1 MRRTI
6 GLLVTLALSLLAAP
20 LAAAQPQAALP
31 RIGYLGDMPELFTDA
46 FRQGLRELGYI
57 EGQNLVVEYRW
68 AEGQADRLRDL
79 AADLAQLKM
88 DVLVTAGTPA
98 SRAAQHAT
106 RTISIVMAHVGDPVG
121 MGLVTSLARPG
132 GNSTGV
138 SVIGIDT
145 RGKRLELL
153 KEAVPGISR
162 VADLSNRP
170 NPGMPERS
178 LREMEEAARAL
189 GLTLHPVAARTVEEL
204 EKAFAAIT
212 TVQADAIFV
221 HQDQLFFAHRARI
234 VDLVAKSR
242 LPAVYQYREWV
253 EAGGLMSYG
262 ANLCDVYR
270 RVAVLVEK
278 ILKGAMPGELPV
290 EQVIRL
296 ELVINLTT
304 AQALGLTIP
313 PSLLF
318 QADEVIR

>member
-20 LAAAQPQAALP
+20 LAAAPPQAALP

-68 AEGQADRLRDL
+68 AGGQADRLRDL

-189 GLTLHPVAARTVEEL
+189 GLTLHPVAVRTVEEL

-253 EAGGLMSYG
+253 EAGSLMSYG
-262 ANLCDVYR
+262 ANLRDVYR

-290 EQVIRL
+290 EQVMRL

>member
-20 LAAAQPQAALP
+20 LAAAPPQAALP

-68 AEGQADRLRDL
+68 AGGQADRLRDL

-189 GLTLHPVAARTVEEL
+189 GLTLHPVAVRTVEEL

-212 TVQADAIFV
+212 TGRPTPSSCIRISSSSCIAPGSWIWWR
-221 HQDQLFFAHRARI
+221 RA
-234 VDLVAKSR
+234 AC
-242 LPAVYQYREWV
+242 LPYTNT
-253 EAGGLMSYG
+253 GNGPKLG
-262 ANLCDVYR
+262 ASCPMGR
-270 RVAVLVEK
+270 TCATC
-278 ILKGAMPGELPV
+278 IA
-290 EQVIRL
+290 
-296 ELVINLTT
+296 
-304 AQALGLTIP
+304 A
-313 PSLLF
+313 
-318 QADEVIR
+318 